1 MICKPFHF
9 HTVSK
14 LFTLLCEWTA
24 RDAAGGSWTWTDGLG
39 KSSEKRGEGPRG
51 GGLGVGALCEG
62 CGSLRGCVQGFCL
75 WNLCLEFV
83 DTDVGVRSS
92 WYLITPSP
100 ASVTGKM

>member
-9 HTVSK
+9 HTVSE

-24 RDAAGGSWTWTDGLG
+24 RDAAGGSWPWADGLG
-39 KSSEKRGEGPRG
+39 KSSKKRGEGPRG
-51 GGLGVGALCEG
+51 RGRGG
-62 CGSLRGCVQGFCL
+62 RGPVCRL
-75 WNLCLEFV
+75 WLSQRVCSGILSLEFVSV